1 MKKRL
6 IIAILIFI
14 VVACVALYL
23 VLNKGHVGETVLVA
37 IEEVLE
43 EDEQIK
49 PQLQIELEDKYLSSK
64 SKEKT
69 NVIATI
75 DGETLTNGVV
85 LESLNEDVAKINSD
99 NEIVAVSNG
108 KAKIKAA
115 YDGIEGTCDVRVITP
130 IKSMTFTS
138 TSSSIK
144 VGKDLQMKLKVSPS
158 DASMDTLKYSSS
170 DEEIAT
176 VNANGIV
183 TGVSTGKVT
192 ITVYDEYS
200 EIEKKVNL
208 RIR

>member
-23 VLNKGHVGETVLVA
+23 VLNKGHVGETALVA

-108 KAKIKAA
+108 KATIKAA